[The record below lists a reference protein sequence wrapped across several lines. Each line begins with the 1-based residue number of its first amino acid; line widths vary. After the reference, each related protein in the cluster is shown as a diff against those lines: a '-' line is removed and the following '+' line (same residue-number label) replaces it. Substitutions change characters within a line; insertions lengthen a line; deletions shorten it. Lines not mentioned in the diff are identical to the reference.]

1 MISEIASLKKLEH
14 IFMNDDNVSS
24 AGILMRKEQIAI
36 IALALWLTIVSVFML
51 LTQQVDLEIF
61 FIVFLVAI
69 LVLVYLMEPNF
80 VQPRYLRYLRYLIAA
95 GIVIFGLIVAQK
107 VMEILRLEI
116 VF

>member
-1 MISEIASLKKLEH
+1 MISEIASLKKLKH

-51 LTQQVDLEIF
+51 ILQQVDLEIF
-61 FIVFLVAI
+61 FILSLLGIFMTMQL
-69 LVLVYLMEPNF
+69 LEPNF
-80 VQPRYLRYLRYLIAA
+80 VQPGYLKYIRYIIAA

-107 VMEILRLEI
+107 VMEIFGFEI